1 MRIYLSYAQFQA
13 IRKSVIISDLVLIV
27 FTVIAFYYSF
37 FVDIVHFFIF
47 AVACFLVKLLAN
59 LFVKKEYRFPSYI
72 HLIAPFP
79 VFTALLVFI
88 FVFWFVLFII
98 SIRFSLSANFIFS
111 LILFFIIGIIIAL
124 LFLIK
129 YVFMK
134 LFAYKIY
141 YYKLSPSYCLY
152 NYYMFMGSIFGKNI
166 NMVCLV
172 LKIACFYSIAFS
184 IVFALFA
191 KNIHPVEEFI
201 FWGLFAPLLSFAF
214 FNFVEII
221 VFLFAKL
228 RKSGCFLE
236 YETNEYKTKEDFKFL
251 IPVIFACFLG
261 FLIAI
266 TPYLAKPFVKNYLG
280 SQYKPTMEKLIEQ
293 KRNYQ

>member
-1 MRIYLSYAQFQA
+1 MRIYLSYNQFQT

-27 FTVIAFYYSF
+27 LTAIAFYYSF

-59 LFVKKEYRFPSYI
+59 LFVKKEYHFPSYI

-152 NYYMFMGSIFGKNI
+152 NYYMFMGSI
-166 NMVCLV
+166 LV
-172 LKIACFYSIAFS
+172 KISI
-184 IVFALFA
+184 
-191 KNIHPVEEFI
+191 
-201 FWGLFAPLLSFAF
+201 W
-214 FNFVEII
+214 FVW
-221 VFLFAKL
+221 
-228 RKSGCFLE
+228 
-236 YETNEYKTKEDFKFL
+236 Y
-251 IPVIFACFLG
+251 
-261 FLIAI
+261 
-266 TPYLAKPFVKNYLG
+266 
-280 SQYKPTMEKLIEQ
+280 
-293 KRNYQ
+293 

>member
-27 FTVIAFYYSF
+27 LTAIAFYYSF

-47 AVACFLVKLLAN
+47 AVACFLVKLVAN

-79 VFTALLVFI
+79 VFTGLLIFI
-88 FVFWFVLFII
+88 FVYCFFSFIVFI
-98 SIRFSLSANFIFS
+98 YFLSANFIFS
-111 LILFFIIGIIIAL
+111 LILFLIIGIIIAL

-129 YVFMK
+129 YIFMK
-134 LFAYKIY
+134 LFSYKIY
-141 YYKLSPSYCLY
+141 YYKFSPSYRLY
-152 NYYMFMGSIFGKNI
+152 NYYMFMGSIFGKNV
-166 NMVCLV
+166 NMICLV

-184 IVFALFA
+184 IVFAIIA
-191 KNIHPVEEFI
+191 KGIHPVEEFI

-251 IPVIFACFLG
+251 IPVIFACFLD

-293 KRNYQ
+293 KRNYK

>member
-1 MRIYLSYAQFQA
+1 MRIYLSNAQFQA

-27 FTVIAFYYSF
+27 LTAIAFYYSF

-47 AVACFLVKLLAN
+47 AVACFLVKLVAN

-79 VFTALLVFI
+79 VFTGLLIFI
-88 FVFWFVLFII
+88 FVFWFVSFIVFI
-98 SIRFSLSANFIFS
+98 YFLSANFIFS

-129 YVFMK
+129 YIFMK
-134 LFAYKIY
+134 LFSYKIY
-141 YYKLSPSYCLY
+141 YYKFSPSYRLY
-152 NYYMFMGSIFGKNI
+152 NYYMFMGSIFGKNV
-166 NMVCLV
+166 NMICLV

-184 IVFALFA
+184 IVFAIIA
-191 KNIHPVEEFI
+191 KGIHPVEEFI

-280 SQYKPTMEKLIEQ
+280 LQYKPTMEKLIEQ
-293 KRNYQ
+293 KRNYK